1 MSPHPAQTSLIFFS
15 FSVVALYG
23 PALLAAF
30 GLYMYLSRRKT
41 RLSRR
46 LEKHARI
53 REGIAAREQTK
64 RQRLALTHQRRN
76 IRELAAIVLEQLEAN
91 KARMSPYMHQRTSVF
106 IEKAIT
112 TVDFDRLLALHRY
125 FAQNDANQLPL
136 VMDLFFEQTR

>member
-23 PALLAAF
+23 PALLGAF

-46 LEKHARI
+46 QEKHARI
-53 REGIAAREQTK
+53 REGIAAREQAK
-64 RQRLALTHQRRN
+64 RQRLVLTHQRRN

-91 KARMSPYMHQRTSVF
+91 KTRMSPYMHQRTSVF

>member
-23 PALLAAF
+23 PALLGAF

-46 LEKHARI
+46 QEKHARI
-53 REGIAAREQTK
+53 REGIAAREQAK

-91 KARMSPYMHQRTSVF
+91 KLRMSPYMHQRTSVF

-125 FAQNDANQLPL
+125 FAQNDAHQLPL

>member
-1 MSPHPAQTSLIFFS
+1 MSPHPAQNSLIFFS

-23 PALLAAF
+23 PALLGAF

-46 LEKHARI
+46 QEKHARI
-53 REGIAAREQTK
+53 REGIAAREQAK

-91 KARMSPYMHQRTSVF
+91 KLRMSPYMHQRTSVF